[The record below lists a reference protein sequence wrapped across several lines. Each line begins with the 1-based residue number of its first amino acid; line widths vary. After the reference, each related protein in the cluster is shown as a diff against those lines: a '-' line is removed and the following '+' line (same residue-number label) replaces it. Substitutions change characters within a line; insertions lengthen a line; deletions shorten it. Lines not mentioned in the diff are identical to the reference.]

1 MPETNIMLCVQYT
14 SIKKIK
20 RIKRSN
26 NYKNSYNRTTPEN
39 VANKNIVIADDSL
52 EWMSEL

>member
-26 NYKNSYNRTTPEN
+26 NYKNSYNRTKPEN